1 VIETTLRLA
10 TGVGG
15 NINRRR
21 LVADLLSERP
31 KDLLV
36 VSGLGSP
43 CWDLAAAGDDPRNFY
58 VWGAM
63 GGASMVAM
71 GLALARQQ
79 ERVLAIVGDGEM
91 LMGLG
96 SLATIATRG
105 VSNLA
110 ILVLDNE
117 RYCETGNQP
126 THTAAGVALDAVA
139 KACGF
144 SVAQTIRDDDEV
156 AAARAA
162 LISTR
167 GPVLVVAKI
176 TTDPVPLV
184 LPPRDGAYL
193 KNRFRSAVLGGEG

>member
-1 VIETTLRLA
+1 MLQLDA
-10 TGVGG
+10 GPAG

-21 LVADLLSERP
+21 LVADLLSGRP
-31 KDLLV
+31 EDLLV
-36 VSGLGSP
+36 VSSLGSP

-63 GGASMVAM
+63 GGACMVAL
-71 GLALARQQ
+71 GLALARPQ

-105 VSNLA
+105 VSNLV

-144 SVAQTIRDDDEV
+144 SSVRTIRDDDEV
-156 AAARAA
+156 AAARTA
-162 LISTR
+162 LLSTR
-167 GPVLVVAKI
+167 GPVLVVAKV
-176 TTDPVPLV
+176 TADPVPVV

-193 KNRFRSAVLGGEG
+193 KNRFRRAVLGVEG

>member
-1 VIETTLRLA
+1 MLRPD
-10 TGVGG
+10 TGPAG

-21 LVADLLSERP
+21 LVADLLSGRP
-31 KDLLV
+31 ENLLV

-63 GGASMVAM
+63 GGACMVAF

-96 SLATIATRG
+96 SLATIAAHG
-105 VSNLA
+105 VPNLA

-139 KACGF
+139 KACAF
-144 SVAQTIRDDDEV
+144 SVAGTIRDDDEV
-156 AAARAA
+156 AAARDV
-162 LISTR
+162 LLSTK
-167 GPVLVVAKI
+167 GPALVVAKI

-193 KNRFRSAVLGGEG
+193 KNRLRRAILGVEG